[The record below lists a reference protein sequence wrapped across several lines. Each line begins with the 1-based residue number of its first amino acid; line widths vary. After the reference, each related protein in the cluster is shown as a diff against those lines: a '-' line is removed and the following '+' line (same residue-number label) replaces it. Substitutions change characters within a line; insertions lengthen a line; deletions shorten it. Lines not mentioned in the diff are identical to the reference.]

1 MNELRN
7 IYRSKSYKNGEY
19 SVELVDDSNIY
30 EWLVHLSQVD
40 PDSQL
45 YKSLQE
51 FKKTSGQDS
60 IILNFKFK
68 NTFPF
73 SPPFVR
79 VVSPVIYGVCDFLF
93 FFFNFI

>member
-7 IYRSKSYKNGEY
+7 IYRSESYKNDEY
-19 SVELVDDSNIY
+19 SIELIDDSNIY
-30 EWLVHLSQVD
+30 EWLVHLRQVD
-40 PDSQL
+40 PDSEL

-51 FKKTSGQDS
+51 FKKTSDQDS

-68 NTFPF
+68 DTFPF

-79 VVSPVIYGVCDFLF
+79 VVSPVIYG
-93 FFFNFI
+93 